1 MIGGM
6 VRKFVVIAVTAIA
19 VTLAG
24 CTSSP
29 AEGEPDPA
37 AADTPYGGF
46 PVDPPAPDE
55 VVLTVTSVGS
65 RDYTMQ
71 ELEDRATTTIAITE
85 PFVNR
90 QESFLGVPLAELF
103 SENGLEPDQQIAT
116 IALNDYRYT
125 DSVKAFTASNG
136 LLAVSRDGAPIPMD
150 QGGPI
155 RIVFPEDTPYF
166 SFLDAWNWSLR
177 SIELATGN

>member
-1 MIGGM
+1 
-6 VRKFVVIAVTAIA
+6 
-19 VTLAG
+19 
-24 CTSSP
+24 
-29 AEGEPDPA
+29 
-37 AADTPYGGF
+37 
-46 PVDPPAPDE
+46 
-55 VVLTVTSVGS
+55 
-65 RDYTMQ
+65 
-71 ELEDRATTTIAITE
+71 
-85 PFVNR
+85 
-90 QESFLGVPLAELF
+90 
-103 SENGLEPDQQIAT
+103 LEPDQQIAT

-177 SIELATGN
+177 SIELATDN